1 MLPSLTSTDGR
12 TSHVLLA
19 DVILWIYIAS
29 PALYIARTVSNMPPD
44 QSEVQKLYYTVEFS
58 VIEASQLV
66 TMEVKRY
73 SRTPSESATETPASI
88 RDVDCVPTMVTT
100 FTTHYIHY
108 AATGNIVKFFIAKI
122 QYKVTR
128 ELHIHVQYVGWLNLY
143 HQI

>member
-19 DVILWIYIAS
+19 DVIPWIYIAS

-44 QSEVQKLYYTVEFS
+44 QSEVQKLYYTVDFFS
-58 VIEASQLV
+58 MIEASQLV
-66 TMEVKRY
+66 TMEVKRC
-73 SRTPSESATETPASI
+73 SRTPSESATETLASI

-128 ELHIHVQYVGWLNLY
+128 ELHIHVQYIG
-143 HQI
+143 